1 MQKTLQDSIEYNS
14 KHMSKY
20 TVKLCFIQK
29 LKVNYKRRVKT
40 PFKAM
45 LNEYNIEYAAM
56 QYKTQ

>member
-1 MQKTLQDSIEYNS
+1 MQDSVEFNS